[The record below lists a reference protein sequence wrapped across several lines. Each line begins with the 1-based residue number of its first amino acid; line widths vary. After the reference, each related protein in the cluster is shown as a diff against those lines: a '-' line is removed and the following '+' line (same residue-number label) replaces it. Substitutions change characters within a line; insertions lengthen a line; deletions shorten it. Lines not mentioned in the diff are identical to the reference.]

1 MAGIIAI
8 YGLVVSVLIAGD
20 LAVKMPLAQGFVQ
33 LGAGLSVGLAGLA
46 AGFAIGIVGDAG
58 VRGTAQQPR
67 LFVGMILILIFAEV
81 LGLYE
86 SNDPEF
92 DDYERHFSLMETAV
106 EKLLKDTK
114 AFTDAVNG
122 LFTSGAGFAT
132 HFTAIFTPITGE
144 YDLLGKHPDAAHT
157 VRSVER
163 YTNIMEEMRTS
174 IGPELELIES
184 RIVGPSKELQSILKM
199 IRKTITKRA
208 HKLTDYDRFNNSLTK
223 LRDKKEKSLSDEKN
237 LFKLEQDF
245 EMATNEYDY
254 INTALKNDLPRFM
267 QLSAQF
273 IDPLFHSFFYMQLNI
288 FYMILEKMN
297 SFAEEAK
304 YDITN
309 VPGNQIAADYEEK
322 RTDAWQTIEGLNITK
337 RIIST
342 SKMVQANRSASG
354 SSMGRSP
361 SMASSMSSSSTFSK
375 KAPPPPPSSS
385 SLAAP
390 PPPYSPSGAGSS
402 AASAVAAKKAPP
414 PPPPLKPKPSLVPKP
429 KFVVAL
435 YDFQAQAEGDLS
447 FNVGDRIEIVEKTA
461 SAEDWWT
468 GRLNGQ
474 QGVFPGNYV
483 QET

>member
-1 MAGIIAI
+1 M
-8 YGLVVSVLIAGD
+8 
-20 LAVKMPLAQGFVQ
+20 KGFTKTIKRTPFMVT
-33 LGAGLSVGLAGLA
+33 SK
-46 AGFAIGIVGDAG
+46 
-58 VRGTAQQPR
+58 
-67 LFVGMILILIFAEV
+67 VGMAKK
-81 LGLYE
+81 

-92 DDYERHFSLMETAV
+92 DDYERHFSAMETAV

-132 HFTAIFTPITGE
+132 HFAAIFTPLAGE
-144 YDLLGKHPDAAHT
+144 YDLLGKHPDASHT
-157 VRSVER
+157 VHNVER
-163 YTNIMEEMRTS
+163 YTNTMEEMRTS
-174 IGPELELIES
+174 VGPELELIES
-184 RIVGPSKELQSILKM
+184 RIVGPSKELQSVLKM
-199 IRKTITKRA
+199 IRKTITKRG

-223 LRDKKEKSLSDEKN
+223 LRDKKDKSLSDEKN
-237 LFKLEQDF
+237 LFKVRPPSVVSLRTIIDGLTKLEQDF

-267 QLSAQF
+267 QLSTQF

-304 YDITN
+304 YDISN
-309 VPGNQIAADYEEK
+309 VPGNQIASDYEEK
-322 RTDAWQTIEGLNITK
+322 RTDAWSTIEGLNITK

-342 SKMVQANRSASG
+342 SKLVQANRSG
-354 SSMGRSP
+354 SSIGRS
-361 SMASSMSSSSTFSK
+361 SSIASSASAGSGFK
-375 KAPPPPPSSS
+375 KAPPPPPSASS
-385 SLAAP
+385 TLAP
-390 PPPYSPSGAGSS
+390 PPPYTPSSS
-402 AASAVAAKKAPP
+402 GINAAAAAAKKAPP
-414 PPPPLKPKPSLVPKP
+414 PPPPLKPKPKLAPKP
-429 KFVVAL
+429 QFVVAL
-435 YDFQAQAEGDLS
+435 YDFDAQAEGDLS
-447 FNVGDRIEIVEKTA
+447 FRVGDQIEIVEKTG